1 MVKDSPAYE
10 GDRMTGC
17 NREYNGEHKVEGSS
31 LRCGNKLLWKTADN
45 NRERTLEIILCED
58 CKQQDTN
65 KMLGL
70 LQEDCKLQDL
80 VDDVEED
87 NDLF

>member
-1 MVKDSPAYE
+1 
-10 GDRMTGC
+10 
-17 NREYNGEHKVEGSS
+17 

-45 NRERTLEIILCED
+45 NRERILEIILCED

-70 LQEDCKLQDL
+70 LQEDEELQSL
-80 VDDVEED
+80 VDDTTEEGA
-87 NDLF
+87 L

>member
-1 MVKDSPAYE
+1 MN
-10 GDRMTGC
+10 GC
-17 NREYNGEHKVEGSS
+17 NKPYNGEHKVEGSS

-70 LQEDCKLQDL
+70 LQEDEELQSL
-80 VDDVEED
+80 VDDTTEEGA
-87 NDLF
+87 L

>member
-1 MVKDSPAYE
+1 MN
-10 GDRMTGC
+10 GC
-17 NREYNGEHKVEGSS
+17 NKPYNGEHKVEGSS

-45 NRERTLEIILCED
+45 NRERILEIILCED

-70 LQEDCKLQDL
+70 LQEDEELQSL
-80 VDDVEED
+80 VDDTTEEGA
-87 NDLF
+87 L